1 MYDSAAQLPAVETVA
16 HNPGGRPPRPAPTR
30 GHPMLLTE
38 DHRAVQ
44 DAVRTYVQAEIAPHA
59 AAWDKS
65 HQFPKAQLRGLADL
79 GCYGVAV
86 PTEWDG
92 AGLDYLALALILE
105 EIAAGDGATSTVVS
119 VNNCPVCSI
128 LMAFGNEDQKQ
139 RFLKPLARGEMLGAF
154 CLTEPHVG
162 SEAGGLKTTA
172 TLDGD
177 HYVLNGVKQFIT
189 SGRNGD
195 VAIVMAVTDKA
206 AGKKGISAFL
216 VPTATPGYQVARL
229 EDKMGQ
235 HASDTAQI
243 VFENCRVPVANRLG
257 DEGQGLKIALSGLEG
272 GRIGIASQAVGMAR
286 AAFEAA
292 LAYSRER
299 QAFGQ
304 PIFEHQAVQFKLA
317 DMATQIEAARQLI
330 WHAASLKDADQPCL
344 KEAAMAKLFA
354 SEMAERVCSAAI
366 QVFGGYGYVSDF
378 PVERIYRDV
387 RVCQI
392 YEGTSEVQKILIGR
406 AL

>member
-1 MYDSAAQLPAVETVA
+1 
-16 HNPGGRPPRPAPTR
+16 
-30 GHPMLLTE
+30 MLLSD
-38 DHRAVQ
+38 DHLAVQ
-44 DAVRTYVQAEIAPHA
+44 DAVRAFVRAEIAPKA
-59 AAWDKS
+59 AAWDRTG
-65 HQFPKAQLRGLADL
+65 QFPKAELRGLADL

-86 PTEWDG
+86 PVEWGG
-92 AGLDYLALALILE
+92 AGLDYLALAIILE

-128 LMAFGNEDQKQ
+128 LSAFADDAQKE
-139 RFLKPLARGEMLGAF
+139 RFLKPLARGDLLGAF

-172 TLDGD
+172 ARDGD
-177 HYVLNGVKQFIT
+177 DYVLNGVKQFIT
-189 SGRNGD
+189 SGKNGD
-195 VAIVMAVTDKA
+195 LAIVMAVTDKA
-206 AGKKGISAFL
+206 AGKKGISAFV
-216 VPTATPGYQVARL
+216 VPTATPGYVVARL

-243 VFENCRVPVANRLG
+243 VFENCRVPAANRLG
-257 DEGQGLKIALSGLEG
+257 EEGEGLRIALSGLEG

-292 LAYSRER
+292 LAYAKER
-299 QAFGQ
+299 RAFGQ

-330 WHAASLKDADQPCL
+330 RHAAALKDAGRPCL
-344 KEAAMAKLFA
+344 KEAAMAKLNA

-387 RVCQI
+387 RVTQI

-406 AL
+406 ALA

>member
-1 MYDSAAQLPAVETVA
+1 
-16 HNPGGRPPRPAPTR
+16 
-30 GHPMLLTE
+30 MLLSE

-44 DAVRTYVQAEIAPHA
+44 DAVRSYVQERIAPQA

-65 HQFPKAQLRGLADL
+65 HHFPKAELRGLAEL

-86 PTEWDG
+86 PAEYDG
-92 AGLDYLALALILE
+92 AGLDYLALAIILE

-128 LMAFGNEDQKQ
+128 LMAFGNDEQKQ
-139 RFLKPLARGEMLGAF
+139 RFLKPLARGELLGAF

-172 TLDGD
+172 VKDGE

-189 SGRNGD
+189 SGKNGD
-195 VAIVMAVTDKA
+195 LAIVMAVTDKA
-206 AGKKGISAFL
+206 AGKKGISAFI
-216 VPTATPGYQVARL
+216 VPTDTPGYTVARI

-243 VFENCRVPVANRLG
+243 LFDDCRVPAENLLA

-272 GRIGIASQAVGMAR
+272 GRIGIASQSLGMAR

-292 LAYSRER
+292 LVYSKER
-299 QAFGQ
+299 RAFGQ

-317 DMATQIEAARQLI
+317 DCATQIEAARQLI
-330 WHAASLKDADQPCL
+330 HHAASLKDAGRPCL

-406 AL
+406 ALA

>member
-1 MYDSAAQLPAVETVA
+1 
-16 HNPGGRPPRPAPTR
+16 
-30 GHPMLLTE
+30 MLLPD
-38 DHRAVQ
+38 DHLAVQ
-44 DAVRTYVQAEIAPHA
+44 DAVRAFVQAEIAPKA
-59 AAWDKS
+59 AQWDKS
-65 HQFPKAQLRGLADL
+65 HQFPAAELRGLAAL

-86 PTEWDG
+86 PAEYDG
-92 AGLDYLALALILE
+92 AGLDYLALAVILE

-139 RFLKPLARGEMLGAF
+139 RFLKPLARGDMLGAF

-162 SEAGGLKTTA
+162 SQADGLKTTA
-172 TLDGD
+172 TRDGD
-177 HYVLNGVKQFIT
+177 HWVLNGVKQFIT
-189 SGRNGD
+189 SGKNGD

-216 VPTATPGYQVARL
+216 VPTATPGYHVARV

-243 VFENCRVPVANRLG
+243 LFDNCRVPAANLIG
-257 DEGQGLKIALSGLEG
+257 EEGQGLKIALSGLEG
-272 GRIGIASQAVGMAR
+272 GRIGIASQCVGMAR
-286 AAFEAA
+286 AAFDCA
-292 LAYSRER
+292 LAYAKDR
-299 QAFGQ
+299 QAFGTA
-304 PIFEHQAVQFKLA
+304 IFNHQAVQFKLA
-317 DMATQIEAARQLI
+317 DMAMQIEAARQLI
-330 WHAASLKDADQPCL
+330 WHAASLKDAGRPCL
-344 KEAAMAKLFA
+344 KEAAMAKLNA

-366 QVFGGYGYVSDF
+366 QVLGGYGYVSDF

-392 YEGTSEVQKILIGR
+392 YEGTSEVQKILIAR
-406 AL
+406 ALG

>member
-1 MYDSAAQLPAVETVA
+1 
-16 HNPGGRPPRPAPTR
+16 
-30 GHPMLLTE
+30 MLLSE
-38 DHRAVQ
+38 DHQAVQ
-44 DAVRTYVQAEIAPHA
+44 DAVRQFVQAEIAPHA

-65 HQFPKAQLRGLADL
+65 HQFPAAQLRGLAAL

-86 PTEWDG
+86 PTEYGG
-92 AGLDYLALALILE
+92 AGLDYLALALMLE
-105 EIAAGDGATSTVVS
+105 EIAAGDGATSTIIS

-162 SEAGGLKTTA
+162 SEAGGLKTSA
-172 TLDGD
+172 VLESGAHGD
-177 HYVLNGVKQFIT
+177 VYLLNGVKQFIT
-189 SGRNGD
+189 SGKNGD

-206 AGKKGISAFL
+206 AGKRGISAFL
-216 VPTATPGYQVARL
+216 VPTATPGYLVARV

-243 VFENCRVPVANRLG
+243 LFDNCRVPAANRIG

-272 GRIGIASQAVGMAR
+272 GRIGIASQALGMAR
-286 AAFEAA
+286 AAFEVA
-292 LAYSRER
+292 LAYSKDR
-299 QAFGQ
+299 QAFGV
-304 PIFEHQAVQFKLA
+304 PIFQHQAVQFKLA
-317 DMATQIEAARQLI
+317 DMATQIEATRQLI
-330 WHAASLKDADQPCL
+330 WHAACLKDAGRPCL
-344 KEAAMAKLFA
+344 KEAAMAKLMA
-354 SEMAERVCSAAI
+354 SEMAEAVCSGAI
-366 QVFGGYGYVSDF
+366 QVLGGYGYLSDF

-406 AL
+406 ALA

>member
-1 MYDSAAQLPAVETVA
+1 
-16 HNPGGRPPRPAPTR
+16 
-30 GHPMLLTE
+30 MLLSE
-38 DHRAVQ
+38 DHLAVQ
-44 DAVRTYVQAEIAPHA
+44 DAVRNFVQAEIAPHA

-65 HQFPKAQLRGLADL
+65 HQFPAAQLKGLAGL

-86 PTEWDG
+86 PNEWDG

-105 EIAAGDGATSTVVS
+105 EVAAGDGATSTVVS

-128 LMAFGNEDQKQ
+128 LMAFGNAEQKE
-139 RFLKPLARGEMLGAF
+139 RFLKPLARGDMLGAF

-172 TLDGD
+172 VRDGD
-177 HYVLNGVKQFIT
+177 DYVLNGVKQFIT
-189 SGRNGD
+189 SGKNGD

-206 AGKKGISAFL
+206 AGKKGISAFI
-216 VPTATPGYQVARL
+216 VPTATPGYHVARI
-229 EDKMGQ
+229 EDKLGQ

-243 VFENCRVPVANRLG
+243 NFDNCRVPAANRLA
-257 DEGQGLKIALSGLEG
+257 DEGMGLKIALSGLEG

-292 LAYSRER
+292 LAYSKER
-299 QAFGQ
+299 QSFGK

-317 DMATQIEAARQLI
+317 EMAMKIEAARQLT
-330 WHAASLKDADQPCL
+330 WHAAALKDAGRPCL

-354 SEMAERVCSAAI
+354 SEMAEAVCSAAI

-406 AL
+406 ALA

>member
-1 MYDSAAQLPAVETVA
+1 MILS
-16 HNPGGRPPRPAPTR
+16 
-30 GHPMLLTE
+30 E

-44 DAVRTYVQAEIAPHA
+44 DAVRAYVQDQIAPKA
-59 AAWDKS
+59 AEWDKS
-65 HQFPKAQLRGLADL
+65 HHFPAAELKGLAGL

-86 PTEWDG
+86 PHEYDG
-92 AGLDYLALALILE
+92 AGLDYLALAIILE
-105 EIAAGDGATSTVVS
+105 EIGAGDGATSTVVS

-128 LMAFGNEDQKQ
+128 LMAFGNEDQKE
-139 RFLKPLARGEMLGAF
+139 RFLKPLARGDMLGAF

-172 TLDGD
+172 VREGD
-177 HYVLNGVKQFIT
+177 EYVLNGVKQFIT
-189 SGRNGD
+189 SGKNGD

-216 VPTATPGYQVARL
+216 VTTSTPGYVVARI

-243 VFENCRVPVANRLG
+243 LFENCRVPAANRLG

-272 GRIGIASQAVGMAR
+272 GRIGIASQSVGMAR

-292 LAYSRER
+292 LRYSKER
-299 QAFGQ
+299 VAFGV
-304 PIFEHQAVQFKLA
+304 PIFEHQAMQHKLA

-330 WHAASLKDADQPCL
+330 WHAASLKDAGQPCL

-366 QVFGGYGYVSDF
+366 QIHGGYGYVSDF

-387 RVCQI
+387 RVTQI

-406 AL
+406 ALG